1 MEKDEF
7 ESLREFLDREAA
19 RINSTSFIDN
29 DPVQFPRRFSALQ
42 DIEIVA
48 LLAATIAWGKRKMIC
63 DNCNKMLSIMDNSPV
78 AYLASGDY
86 ETLPDELNLHRT
98 FFARDFKYMMR
109 GLRNIYSHH
118 GSLHDFAIAHHVG
131 DHSTPA
137 WKLVELMQQ
146 ELMEANGGSTNSRC
160 LPTKL
165 NNTALKRI
173 NMALRWLV
181 RDDGIVDMGV
191 WNAIKPSQL
200 FIPLDVHVG
209 NTARALGLITRKAN
223 DKKTVLELTDILRQ
237 MRPSDPVVYDYALFG
252 IGIGDK
258 YVSPNINK

>member
-1 MEKDEF
+1 
-7 ESLREFLDREAA
+7 
-19 RINSTSFIDN
+19 
-29 DPVQFPRRFSALQ
+29 
-42 DIEIVA
+42 
-48 LLAATIAWGKRKMIC
+48 
-63 DNCNKMLSIMDNSPV
+63 
-78 AYLASGDY
+78 
-86 ETLPDELNLHRT
+86 
-98 FFARDFKYMMR
+98 
-109 GLRNIYSHH
+109 
-118 GSLHDFAIAHHVG
+118 
-131 DHSTPA
+131 
-137 WKLVELMQQ
+137 
-146 ELMEANGGSTNSRC
+146 MEANGGSTNSRC

-258 YVSPNINK
+258 YVSPNIHK